1 MSFDAVVKELNNLNI
16 HALTTDPMVWGRISR
31 EEADDIYNDVTH
43 EHHEEWGTKSFNML
57 LTLQELDLDSRML
70 SWSDGEWTDCDP
82 NGRGWRCHSENPKGS
97 WCRECLYLM
106 YDKELYGYCDE

>member
-57 LTLQELDLDSRML
+57 LTLQELDLEDRML
-70 SWSDGEWTDCDP
+70 DWSDG
-82 NGRGWRCHSENPKGS
+82 
-97 WCRECLYLM
+97 
-106 YDKELYGYCDE
+106 

>member
-16 HALTTDPMVWGRISR
+16 HALTIDPMVWGRISR

-57 LTLQELDLDSRML
+57 LTLQELDFEDRTLD
-70 SWSDGEWTDCDP
+70 WSDGEWTDCDP